1 MIIAIY
7 VNIIKMTYDTY
18 KLEVQILHNVGNSSE
33 EYVKKWIY
41 SQVKEHPANNF
52 FCVVFFM
59 V

>member
-7 VNIIKMTYDTY
+7 VNIIKMTYDAY

-41 SQVKEHPANNF
+41 S
-52 FCVVFFM
+52 
-59 V
+59 